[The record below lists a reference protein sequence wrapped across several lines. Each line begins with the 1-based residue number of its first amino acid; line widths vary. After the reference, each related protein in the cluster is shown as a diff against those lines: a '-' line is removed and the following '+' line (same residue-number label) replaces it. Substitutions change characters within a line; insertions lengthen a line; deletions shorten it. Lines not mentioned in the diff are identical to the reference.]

1 VQSEDAKRLMEQ
13 IVDEVLAV
21 ARAAGVVLPGVD
33 DPESGMAAAM
43 ELATQMADAFS
54 STAQDLDRGR
64 PTEIDA
70 LNGYIARRGAE
81 LGIPVP
87 VNHALF
93 TLVKLAEVELAKS
106 GDIIQ

>member
-1 VQSEDAKRLMEQ
+1 MEQ

-21 ARAAGVVLPGVD
+21 AHAAGVVLPGID
-33 DPESGMAAAM
+33 DRESGMAAAM

-54 STAQDLDRGR
+54 STAQDLNRR
-64 PTEIDA
+64 QPTEIDA
-70 LNGYIARRGAE
+70 LNGYISRRGAE

-93 TLVKLAEVELAKS
+93 TLVKLAEQTCVT
-106 GDIIQ
+106 